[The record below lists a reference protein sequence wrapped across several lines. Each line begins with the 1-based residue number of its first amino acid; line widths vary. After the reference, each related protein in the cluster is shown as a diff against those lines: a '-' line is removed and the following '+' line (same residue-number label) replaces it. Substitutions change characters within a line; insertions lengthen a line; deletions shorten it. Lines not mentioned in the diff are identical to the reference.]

1 MSAATV
7 AGTPVTTIKAGH
19 LGTGGGHT
27 SRLDIQ
33 EANTNSGGMQEY
45 RDNNHFHKNCVLNK
59 SPNGNNKPKLNV
71 EMKRKEK
78 E

>member
-1 MSAATV
+1 LGQEE
-7 AGTPVTTIKAGH
+7 GTHRDWIYK
-19 LGTGGGHT
+19 
-27 SRLDIQ
+27 

-71 EMKRKEK
+71 EIEEREGVKNTEYKQ
-78 E
+78 